1 MKKITLSLFFFVAII
16 SIISCKSKKKDE
28 DKKQEIETSTVTTN
42 STTQPTDNNVKTEPV
57 AKTFTILVAPGTP
70 DTVSIGK
77 NKAAFI
83 KIIDLKAEEILDS
96 EGKATG
102 TTLSYKIVLTNKNPI
117 GKDKVYF
124 ETSNFRLELD
134 NGTKVSPK
142 SVFIA
147 AEPEA
152 TETSKD
158 DSFTI
163 PLGVKPTAL
172 ILFYED
178 VKATVKLQMN

>member
-1 MKKITLSLFFFVAII
+1 MKKITLVSFIFVTMI
-16 SIISCKSKKKDE
+16 SIISCKSKKKE
-28 DKKQEIETSTVTTN
+28 EVKKQEIETLTTN
-42 STTQPTDNNVKTEPV
+42 TNIQPTDNNVKTETV
-57 AKTFTILVAPGTP
+57 AKTFTIIVAPGTP

-77 NKAAFI
+77 KKAAFI

-158 DSFTI
+158 DFFTI

-178 VKATVKLQMN
+178 VKSTVKLQMN